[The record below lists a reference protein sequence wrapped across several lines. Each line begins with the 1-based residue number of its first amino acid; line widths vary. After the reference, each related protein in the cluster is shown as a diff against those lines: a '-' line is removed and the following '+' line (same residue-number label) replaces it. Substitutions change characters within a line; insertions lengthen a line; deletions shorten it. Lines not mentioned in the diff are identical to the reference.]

1 RSRRPRWPPRGARE
15 HPLGG
20 AAAAAGGGAV
30 PHGRRPEGK
39 AGGVAGHPGRPTA
52 PAPRRGRA
60 VRPPDAG
67 IAGRLDAACR
77 DGSPAGA
84 RRAAA
89 DRGRRGRP
97 GRCPGCRAPRG
108 AHAGRRVVP
117 GAGAAVPEHPGPAL
131 AARQRGQG
139 EEGNGAIRRMLAA
152 RGAPYLF
159 RLDRMLVVMLVA
171 MLVIICVQSLR
182 SLAPHPRI
190 Y

>member
-117 GAGAAVPEHPGPAL
+117 GAGAAVPEHPGPPLAL
-131 AARQRGQG
+131 DLEYLDDGKSESGVCLGDDVR
-139 EEGNGAIRRMLAA
+139 LVP
-152 RGAPYLF
+152 AP
-159 RLDRMLVVMLVA
+159 
-171 MLVIICVQSLR
+171 C
-182 SLAPHPRI
+182 
-190 Y
+190 